1 MLRFAR
7 FLTVWRSGTVAER
20 KWRCYIDSALPTRRV
35 NLIRKVFIKMEEIT
49 VPDDEKSLLEDSTPL
64 DETESDDLD
73 VEGDDDAADD
83 GGDGGA
89 DGNDSKDR

>member
-1 MLRFAR
+1 
-7 FLTVWRSGTVAER
+7 
-20 KWRCYIDSALPTRRV
+20 
-35 NLIRKVFIKMEEIT
+35 MEEIT